1 MKGGRACTGPLIQ
14 KPIWF
19 RKGGH
24 GCRGEWGGGGLVGQ
38 ASLFYSKKRMWI
50 KGLGVG
56 KSRAL
61 GCLATKMKLTD
72 RIKTTDVP
80 ESEVGGGGGI

>member
-1 MKGGRACTGPLIQ
+1 M
-14 KPIWF
+14 
-19 RKGGH
+19 
-24 GCRGEWGGGGLVGQ
+24 GQ

-61 GCLATKMKLTD
+61 GRLATKMKLTD

-80 ESEVGGGGGI
+80 ESEAGGGGGI

>member
-1 MKGGRACTGPLIQ
+1 M
-14 KPIWF
+14 
-19 RKGGH
+19 
-24 GCRGEWGGGGLVGQ
+24 GQ
-38 ASLFYSKKRMWI
+38 ASLFNSKKRMWI